1 MPVLDYRTDEIP
13 APVLADYCL
22 KRGIVVEE
30 GTLRLRAVLQM
41 RDRVVAVMEATGQ
54 ATSQWV
60 DSDGRVLFGK
70 LIDDVDVLAGARSP
84 GLFSPPRSDLASFLA
99 VQFFPGAEENVRRLP
114 TAWWGTPLG
123 VLCDRVL
130 HIT

>member
-1 MPVLDYRTDEIP
+1 MAVLDYRTDEIP
-13 APVLADYCL
+13 AAVLADYCL

-41 RDRVVAVMEATGQ
+41 RDRVAGRA
-54 ATSQWV
+54 SQWV
-60 DSDGRVLFGK
+60 DADGCVLFGK

-84 GLFSPPRSDLASFLA
+84 GLFSPPRHDLASFLA
-99 VQFFPGAEENVRRLP
+99 VQFFPGAEENVRLLP
-114 TAWWGTPLG
+114 TAWWSTPLG

-130 HIT
+130 HVT